1 MEDVL
6 GRAAGVVS
14 ALFLAAG
21 LGVTAGAVSAQS
33 APDFG
38 SPPSGQYPILFND
51 HHVYAKP
58 DVDKQNRVLAALV
71 RGKTIL
77 VPLRSMFEEMG
88 ATVDYDPATKTATVA
103 KPGSEVRVTV
113 GKPEV
118 VINGESRPLDVPP
131 EIHEGSILVP
141 LRVISEGMGAYVMW
155 VPEKRAVVVRYI
167 PAPPPTPAP
176 PPPPP
181 PTPAPTQAPI
191 APAVFATPAPIV
203 TPYYEKYIVG
213 DFIGWPKS
221 YNEFNP
227 GTTNNYG
234 NDVRAAAEM
243 PLLGMHFLLEG
254 EYSIWRWPHAAGP
267 VTQLG
272 TPHMSAFAP
281 AFEGV
286 DQNLTGDFGIRVMG
300 GFLPRVYFI
309 EGYMS
314 DWTNYGYPRVGGI
327 GYGLEKLPD
336 LDRTFTFY
344 GRYWYGQAVHGHYPK
359 FPVGATLFPAGTLSY
374 RVQKYDAGVDWNL
387 SGGGSGPIYLDAGWT
402 GEGWGPGVNAPSG
415 RLNYGPYAGLGVRF

>member
-1 MEDVL
+1 M
-6 GRAAGVVS
+6 GRAACVVY

-21 LGVTAGAVSAQS
+21 LGVTAGAVSAQP

-77 VPLRSMFEEMG
+77 VPLRSMFEQMG
-88 ATVDYDPATKTATVA
+88 ATVEYDPATRTAIVA

-131 EIHEGSILVP
+131 EIHDGAILVP

-181 PTPAPTQAPI
+181 ATPMPTEAPI
-191 APAVFATPAPIV
+191 APATFCNAGTRSSRRTASV
-203 TPYYEKYIVG
+203 TSSAISS
-213 DFIGWPKS
+213 GWPKT
-221 YNEFNP
+221 YNEFDAGHYN
-227 GTTNNYG
+227 TYS
-234 NDVRAAAEM
+234 NDVRGGGRAACS
-243 PLLGMHFLLEG
+243 PVFT
-254 EYSIWRWPHAAGP
+254 SCWRASTRRGIGTHAAGT

-272 TPHMSAFAP
+272 
-281 AFEGV
+281 
-286 DQNLTGDFGIRVMG
+286 
-300 GFLPRVYFI
+300 
-309 EGYMS
+309 
-314 DWTNYGYPRVGGI
+314 
-327 GYGLEKLPD
+327 
-336 LDRTFTFY
+336 
-344 GRYWYGQAVHGHYPK
+344 
-359 FPVGATLFPAGTLSY
+359 GTTSSL
-374 RVQKYDAGVDWNL
+374 RAGVRTARTR
-387 SGGGSGPIYLDAGWT
+387 I
-402 GEGWGPGVNAPSG
+402 
-415 RLNYGPYAGLGVRF
+415 

>member
-6 GRAAGVVS
+6 GRAGVVY
-14 ALFLAAG
+14 ALFLAAS
-21 LGVTAGAVSAQS
+21 LGITAGAVSAQP

-77 VPLRSMFEEMG
+77 VPLRSMFEQMG
-88 ATVDYDPATKTATVA
+88 ATVEYDPATRTAIVA

-131 EIHEGSILVP
+131 EIHDGAILVP

-155 VPEKRAVVVRYI
+155 VPEKRTVVVRYI

-181 PTPAPTQAPI
+181 ATPKPTEAPI
-191 APAVFATPAPIV
+191 APAVFATPAPV
-203 TPYYEKYIVG
+203 ATPYYDRFVVG
-213 DFIGWPKS
+213 DFIAWPRI
-221 YNEFNP
+221 YNEFDA
-227 GTTNNYG
+227 GHTNTYS
-234 NDVRAAAEM
+234 NDFRAAAEIPNPAIHLM
-243 PLLGMHFLLEG
+243 LEG
-254 EYSIWRWPHAAGP
+254 EYTIWRWQHAPGT

-272 TPHMSAFAP
+272 GKTSAFATG
-281 AFEGV
+281 FGGT
-286 DQNLTGDFGIRVMG
+286 DQNLSGNFGIRIAG
-300 GFLPRVYFI
+300 NILPRVYFI

-314 DWTNYGYPRVGGI
+314 EWNNYGYPRIGGI

-336 LDRTFTFY
+336 LNQKFTWY
-344 GRYWYGQAVHGHYPK
+344 GRDWYGSAMHGHYNA
-359 FPVGATLFPAGTLSY
+359 FPVGATLFPGGTLSY
-374 RVQKYDAGVDWNL
+374 RLNKYDLGANWNL
-387 SGGGSGPIYLDAGWT
+387 GGGNGPIYFDAGFQ
-402 GEGWGPGVNAPSG
+402 GERWSAAVNAPAG
-415 RLNYGPYAGLGVRF
+415 RNNYGPYAGLGVRF

>member
-6 GRAAGVVS
+6 GRAACVVY
-14 ALFLAAG
+14 ALFLAVG
-21 LGVTAGAVSAQS
+21 LGVTAGAVSAQP

-77 VPLRSMFEEMG
+77 VPLRSMFEQMG
-88 ATVDYDPATKTATVA
+88 ATVEYDPATRTAIVA

-113 GKPEV
+113 GKAEV

-131 EIHEGSILVP
+131 EIHGGAILVP

-176 PPPPP
+176 APPP
-181 PTPAPTQAPI
+181 PTAAPTQAPI
-191 APAVFATPAPIV
+191 APATFATPAPVV
-203 TPYYEKYIVG
+203 TPYYEHYVVG
-213 DFIGWPKS
+213 DFIAYPRIF
-221 YNEFNP
+221 NEFTSNSSN
-227 GTTNNYG
+227 TYG
-234 NDVRAAAEM
+234 GDARAVAEL
-243 PLLGMHFLLEG
+243 PLAGMHFMLEG
-254 EYSIWRWPHAAGP
+254 EYTIWRWPHIAGP
-267 VTQLG
+267 VTTLG
-272 TPHMSAFAP
+272 GAGAVAAFAP
-281 AFEGV
+281 TFNGN

-309 EGYMS
+309 EGYMT
-314 DWTNYGYPRVGGI
+314 DYNNYGYPRLGGI

-336 LDRTFTFY
+336 LDRAFTYY
-344 GRYWYGQAVHGHYPK
+344 GKWWYSQSIKGHYDA
-359 FPVGATLFPAGTLSY
+359 FPVGSTVYPGGTLSY
-374 RVQKYDAGVDWNL
+374 KVQKYDAGINWNL
-387 SGGGSGPIYLDAGWT
+387 AGGKSPWFVDAGYA
-402 GEGWGPGVNAPSG
+402 GEGWHASINAPAS
-415 RLNYGPYAGLGVRF
+415 RLLNGPYVGLGVRF